1 MKEDFNMTIRKAI
14 ELYFTYK
21 SHALSKDIGTLER
34 TTCLCFT
41 IPLNNGVFIF
51 IDTHTNMKD
60 FKDKY
65 PLKYPNK
72 NNVFKRVSFEI
83 MDIGKPVLPR
93 SILKY
98 TSESPCNDVLYFVD
112 TAKERAIN
120 EFINANGGIDEEKL
134 NKEMKDLWKTE

>member
-1 MKEDFNMTIRKAI
+1 MTIRKAI
-14 ELYFTYK
+14 ELYFTHK
-21 SHALSKDIGTLER
+21 SHALSKDIGTLVR
-34 TTCLCFT
+34 TTCLCF
-41 IPLNNGVFIF
+41 IIQCNNGVTIF
-51 IDTHTNMKD
+51 IDTHQNMEG

-65 PLKYPNK
+65 PLEYPNK

-83 MDIGKPVLPR
+83 LDIVKPILPR

>member
-1 MKEDFNMTIRKAI
+1 MTIRKAI

-21 SHALSKDIGTLER
+21 SHALSKDIETLER
-34 TTCLCFT
+34 TTCLCFI

-65 PLKYPNK
+65 PLEYPNK

-98 TSESPCNDVLYFVD
+98 TSESSYKDTLYYVD
-112 TAKERAIN
+112 AAKERVIN
-120 EFINANGGIDEEKL
+120 EFINANGGVNKEKFE
-134 NKEMKDLWKTE
+134 KEMKELWEKK